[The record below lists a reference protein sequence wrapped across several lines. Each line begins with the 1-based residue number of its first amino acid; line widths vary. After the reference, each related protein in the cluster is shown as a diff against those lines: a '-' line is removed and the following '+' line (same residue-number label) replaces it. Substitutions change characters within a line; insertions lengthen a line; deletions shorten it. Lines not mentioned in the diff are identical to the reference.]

1 MRTIDAKSYLT
12 ALCELTEKG
21 ETVSTV
27 VSGGS
32 MIPFLAGNRDFVCLE
47 KPRRELR
54 VGDIVLFRRLNGDF
68 ILHRIRYIRDDGY
81 YLIGDRQTVTEGP
94 VNSEQILA
102 LVTRVRR
109 KDRWL
114 TPKSIRWNF
123 YSRVW
128 LRMIPLRSAVFR
140 IRDALSGNKKA

>member
-128 LRMIPLRSAVFR
+128 LRMIPLRPAVFR